1 MNNKKILLVEDEKL
15 AREGVR
21 DFLISRGYLVTEAV
35 DGEEAVKKFCESGQS
50 VFDLVILDVML
61 PKMNGI
67 LVLKEIRKRSKIP
80 VLMLTALSDEGTQL
94 ASFDNLADDYLC
106 KPFSLLILEKRIE
119 ALLRRA
125 LENPQ
130 KEGVSKWVREGVL
143 VDFLEYKGYLNGVDV
158 DLKPKEVELLKFL
171 IENPKVTLRRE
182 QILEELWK
190 DELPYDRVIDVY
202 IKNLRKKLQIDC
214 IKNRKGLKKIYLRIF
229 PKTFLSMSLIL
240 GVLILLVHSLV
251 YVLMNQA
258 YADEKK
264 EKAKRNLNELS
275 EQITGKSAEEIRRI
289 CGEFA
294 LQKNVNLNL
303 KIDGKVQHLQG
314 FSGADIVT
322 DELLPSDLVPLVNNE
337 QLGSILVS
345 DLTAVDADGKT
356 ILVQMLSNVES
367 LKEAREATLKILP
380 F

>member
-1 MNNKKILLVEDEKL
+1 MNIKKILLVEDEKL

-35 DGEEAVKKFCESGQS
+35 DGEEAVKKFYESEQS

-67 LVLKEIRKRSKIP
+67 LVLKEIRKRSKVP

-119 ALLRRA
+119 ALMRRT
-125 LENPQ
+125 LENAQ
-130 KEGVSKWVREGVL
+130 KEEVSKWVREGVL

-158 DLKPKEVELLKFL
+158 DLKPKEVELLKLL

-214 IKNRKGLKKIYLRIF
+214 IKTVKGVGYC
-229 PKTFLSMSLIL
+229 
-240 GVLILLVHSLV
+240 
-251 YVLMNQA
+251 YV
-258 YADEKK
+258 EK
-264 EKAKRNLNELS
+264 
-275 EQITGKSAEEIRRI
+275 
-289 CGEFA
+289 
-294 LQKNVNLNL
+294 
-303 KIDGKVQHLQG
+303 
-314 FSGADIVT
+314 
-322 DELLPSDLVPLVNNE
+322 
-337 QLGSILVS
+337 
-345 DLTAVDADGKT
+345 
-356 ILVQMLSNVES
+356 
-367 LKEAREATLKILP
+367 
-380 F
+380 

>member
-35 DGEEAVKKFCESGQS
+35 DGEEAVKKFYESEQS

-94 ASFDNLADDYLC
+94 ASFDNLADDYIC

-214 IKNRKGLKKIYLRIF
+214 IKTVKGVGYC
-229 PKTFLSMSLIL
+229 
-240 GVLILLVHSLV
+240 
-251 YVLMNQA
+251 YV
-258 YADEKK
+258 EK
-264 EKAKRNLNELS
+264 
-275 EQITGKSAEEIRRI
+275 
-289 CGEFA
+289 
-294 LQKNVNLNL
+294 
-303 KIDGKVQHLQG
+303 
-314 FSGADIVT
+314 
-322 DELLPSDLVPLVNNE
+322 
-337 QLGSILVS
+337 
-345 DLTAVDADGKT
+345 
-356 ILVQMLSNVES
+356 
-367 LKEAREATLKILP
+367 
-380 F
+380 

>member
-1 MNNKKILLVEDEKL
+1 MNIKKILLVEDEKI

-21 DFLISRGYLVTEAV
+21 DFLISRGYLVAEAV

-67 LVLKEIRKRSKIP
+67 LVLKEIRKRSKVP

-119 ALLRRA
+119 ALMRR
-125 LENPQ
+125 LKDTQ
-130 KEGVSKWVREGVL
+130 KEEVSKWVREGVL

-158 DLKPKEVELLKFL
+158 DLKPKEVELLKLL

-202 IKNLRKKLQIDC
+202 IKNLRKKLQVDC
-214 IKNRKGLKKIYLRIF
+214 IKTVKGVGYC
-229 PKTFLSMSLIL
+229 
-240 GVLILLVHSLV
+240 
-251 YVLMNQA
+251 
-258 YADEKK
+258 YAEK
-264 EKAKRNLNELS
+264 
-275 EQITGKSAEEIRRI
+275 
-289 CGEFA
+289 
-294 LQKNVNLNL
+294 
-303 KIDGKVQHLQG
+303 
-314 FSGADIVT
+314 
-322 DELLPSDLVPLVNNE
+322 
-337 QLGSILVS
+337 
-345 DLTAVDADGKT
+345 
-356 ILVQMLSNVES
+356 
-367 LKEAREATLKILP
+367 
-380 F
+380 

>member
-1 MNNKKILLVEDEKL
+1 MNIKKILLVEDEKL

-67 LVLKEIRKRSKIP
+67 LVLKEIRKRSEVP

-119 ALLRRA
+119 ALIRRT
-125 LENPQ
+125 LGDTQ
-130 KEGVSKWVREGVL
+130 KEEVSKWAREGVL

-158 DLKPKEVELLKFL
+158 DLKPKEVELLKLL

-214 IKNRKGLKKIYLRIF
+214 IKTVKGVGYC
-229 PKTFLSMSLIL
+229 
-240 GVLILLVHSLV
+240 
-251 YVLMNQA
+251 YV
-258 YADEKK
+258 EK
-264 EKAKRNLNELS
+264 
-275 EQITGKSAEEIRRI
+275 
-289 CGEFA
+289 
-294 LQKNVNLNL
+294 
-303 KIDGKVQHLQG
+303 
-314 FSGADIVT
+314 
-322 DELLPSDLVPLVNNE
+322 
-337 QLGSILVS
+337 
-345 DLTAVDADGKT
+345 
-356 ILVQMLSNVES
+356 
-367 LKEAREATLKILP
+367 
-380 F
+380 

>member
-1 MNNKKILLVEDEKL
+1 MNIKRILLVEDEKI

-21 DFLISRGYLVTEAV
+21 DFLISRGYLVAEAV
-35 DGEEAVKKFCESGQS
+35 DGEEAAKKFCESEQS

-67 LVLKEIRKRSKIP
+67 LVLKEIRKRSEVP

-119 ALLRRA
+119 ALMRR
-125 LENPQ
+125 LKDTQ
-130 KEGVSKWVREGVL
+130 KEEASKWAREGVL

-158 DLKPKEVELLKFL
+158 DLKPKEVELLKLL

-214 IKNRKGLKKIYLRIF
+214 IKTVKGVGYC
-229 PKTFLSMSLIL
+229 
-240 GVLILLVHSLV
+240 
-251 YVLMNQA
+251 
-258 YADEKK
+258 YAEK
-264 EKAKRNLNELS
+264 
-275 EQITGKSAEEIRRI
+275 
-289 CGEFA
+289 
-294 LQKNVNLNL
+294 
-303 KIDGKVQHLQG
+303 
-314 FSGADIVT
+314 
-322 DELLPSDLVPLVNNE
+322 
-337 QLGSILVS
+337 
-345 DLTAVDADGKT
+345 
-356 ILVQMLSNVES
+356 
-367 LKEAREATLKILP
+367 
-380 F
+380 

>member
-1 MNNKKILLVEDEKL
+1 MNTKKILLVEDEKI

-35 DGEEAVKKFCESGQS
+35 DGEEAAKKFCESGQS
-50 VFDLVILDVML
+50 IFDLVILDVML

-67 LVLKEIRKRSKIP
+67 LVLKEIRKRSKVP

-119 ALLRRA
+119 ALMRRA

-130 KEGVSKWVREGVL
+130 KEEVSKWEREGVM

-158 DLKPKEVELLKFL
+158 DLKPKEVELLKLL

-214 IKNRKGLKKIYLRIF
+214 IKTVKGVGYC
-229 PKTFLSMSLIL
+229 
-240 GVLILLVHSLV
+240 
-251 YVLMNQA
+251 YV
-258 YADEKK
+258 EK
-264 EKAKRNLNELS
+264 
-275 EQITGKSAEEIRRI
+275 
-289 CGEFA
+289 
-294 LQKNVNLNL
+294 
-303 KIDGKVQHLQG
+303 
-314 FSGADIVT
+314 
-322 DELLPSDLVPLVNNE
+322 
-337 QLGSILVS
+337 
-345 DLTAVDADGKT
+345 
-356 ILVQMLSNVES
+356 
-367 LKEAREATLKILP
+367 
-380 F
+380 

>member
-1 MNNKKILLVEDEKL
+1 MYNKKILLVEDEKL

-35 DGEEAVKKFCESGQS
+35 DGEEAVKKFCEFGQS

-67 LVLKEIRKRSKIP
+67 LVLKEIRKRSKVP

-106 KPFSLLILEKRIE
+106 KPFSLLILEKRVE

-130 KEGVSKWVREGVL
+130 KEEVSKWVRAGVL

-158 DLKPKEVELLKFL
+158 DLKPKEVELLKLL
-171 IENPKVTLRRE
+171 IDNPKVTLRRE

-214 IKNRKGLKKIYLRIF
+214 IKTVKGVGYC
-229 PKTFLSMSLIL
+229 
-240 GVLILLVHSLV
+240 
-251 YVLMNQA
+251 YV
-258 YADEKK
+258 EK
-264 EKAKRNLNELS
+264 
-275 EQITGKSAEEIRRI
+275 
-289 CGEFA
+289 
-294 LQKNVNLNL
+294 
-303 KIDGKVQHLQG
+303 
-314 FSGADIVT
+314 
-322 DELLPSDLVPLVNNE
+322 
-337 QLGSILVS
+337 
-345 DLTAVDADGKT
+345 
-356 ILVQMLSNVES
+356 
-367 LKEAREATLKILP
+367 
-380 F
+380 

>member
-1 MNNKKILLVEDEKL
+1 MSVKKILLAEDERW

-21 DFLISRGYLVTEAV
+21 DFLISRGYLVTEVV
-35 DGEEAVKKFCESGQS
+35 DGEEAVKKFYESEQS

-67 LVLKEIRKRSKIP
+67 LVLKEIRKRSEVP

-119 ALLRRA
+119 ALMRR
-125 LENPQ
+125 LKDTQ
-130 KEGVSKWVREGVL
+130 KEEASKWAREGVL

-158 DLKPKEVELLKFL
+158 DLKPKEVELLKLL

-214 IKNRKGLKKIYLRIF
+214 IKTVKGVGYC
-229 PKTFLSMSLIL
+229 
-240 GVLILLVHSLV
+240 
-251 YVLMNQA
+251 YV
-258 YADEKK
+258 EK
-264 EKAKRNLNELS
+264 
-275 EQITGKSAEEIRRI
+275 
-289 CGEFA
+289 
-294 LQKNVNLNL
+294 
-303 KIDGKVQHLQG
+303 
-314 FSGADIVT
+314 
-322 DELLPSDLVPLVNNE
+322 
-337 QLGSILVS
+337 
-345 DLTAVDADGKT
+345 
-356 ILVQMLSNVES
+356 
-367 LKEAREATLKILP
+367 
-380 F
+380 

>member
-1 MNNKKILLVEDEKL
+1 M
-15 AREGVR
+15 
-21 DFLISRGYLVTEAV
+21 
-35 DGEEAVKKFCESGQS
+35 
-50 VFDLVILDVML
+50 ML

-67 LVLKEIRKRSKIP
+67 LVLKEIRKKSKVP

-130 KEGVSKWVREGVL
+130 KEEVSKWGREGVL

-158 DLKPKEVELLKFL
+158 DLKPKEVELLKLL

-214 IKNRKGLKKIYLRIF
+214 IKTVKGVGYC
-229 PKTFLSMSLIL
+229 
-240 GVLILLVHSLV
+240 
-251 YVLMNQA
+251 YV
-258 YADEKK
+258 EK
-264 EKAKRNLNELS
+264 
-275 EQITGKSAEEIRRI
+275 
-289 CGEFA
+289 
-294 LQKNVNLNL
+294 
-303 KIDGKVQHLQG
+303 
-314 FSGADIVT
+314 
-322 DELLPSDLVPLVNNE
+322 
-337 QLGSILVS
+337 
-345 DLTAVDADGKT
+345 
-356 ILVQMLSNVES
+356 
-367 LKEAREATLKILP
+367 
-380 F
+380 

>member
-1 MNNKKILLVEDEKL
+1 MNIKKILLVEDEKL

-35 DGEEAVKKFCESGQS
+35 DGEEAVKKFYESEQS

-67 LVLKEIRKRSKIP
+67 LVLKEIRKRSKVP

-119 ALLRRA
+119 ALMRR
-125 LENPQ
+125 LKDTQ
-130 KEGVSKWVREGVL
+130 KEEVSKWVREGVL

-158 DLKPKEVELLKFL
+158 DLKPKEVELLKLL

-214 IKNRKGLKKIYLRIF
+214 IKTVKGVGYC
-229 PKTFLSMSLIL
+229 
-240 GVLILLVHSLV
+240 
-251 YVLMNQA
+251 YV
-258 YADEKK
+258 EK
-264 EKAKRNLNELS
+264 
-275 EQITGKSAEEIRRI
+275 
-289 CGEFA
+289 
-294 LQKNVNLNL
+294 
-303 KIDGKVQHLQG
+303 
-314 FSGADIVT
+314 
-322 DELLPSDLVPLVNNE
+322 
-337 QLGSILVS
+337 
-345 DLTAVDADGKT
+345 
-356 ILVQMLSNVES
+356 
-367 LKEAREATLKILP
+367 
-380 F
+380 

>member
-1 MNNKKILLVEDEKL
+1 MNIKKILLVEDEKL

-67 LVLKEIRKRSKIP
+67 LVLKEIRKRSKVP

-94 ASFDNLADDYLC
+94 ASFDNLVDDYLC

-125 LENPQ
+125 LENPL
-130 KEGVSKWVREGVL
+130 KEEVSKWVREGVL

-158 DLKPKEVELLKFL
+158 DLKPKEVELLKLL

-190 DELPYDRVIDVY
+190 DGLPYDRVIDVY

-214 IKNRKGLKKIYLRIF
+214 IKTVKGVGYC
-229 PKTFLSMSLIL
+229 
-240 GVLILLVHSLV
+240 
-251 YVLMNQA
+251 YV
-258 YADEKK
+258 EK
-264 EKAKRNLNELS
+264 
-275 EQITGKSAEEIRRI
+275 
-289 CGEFA
+289 
-294 LQKNVNLNL
+294 
-303 KIDGKVQHLQG
+303 
-314 FSGADIVT
+314 
-322 DELLPSDLVPLVNNE
+322 
-337 QLGSILVS
+337 
-345 DLTAVDADGKT
+345 
-356 ILVQMLSNVES
+356 
-367 LKEAREATLKILP
+367 
-380 F
+380 

>member
-1 MNNKKILLVEDEKL
+1 MKIKKILLVEDDRL

-35 DGEEAVKKFCESGQS
+35 DGEEAVKKFYESEQS

-67 LVLKEIRKRSKIP
+67 LVLKEIRKRSKVP

-119 ALLRRA
+119 ALMRRT
-125 LENPQ
+125 LENAQ
-130 KEGVSKWVREGVL
+130 KEEVSKWEREGVM

-158 DLKPKEVELLKFL
+158 DLKPKEVELLKLL

-214 IKNRKGLKKIYLRIF
+214 IKTVKGVGYC
-229 PKTFLSMSLIL
+229 
-240 GVLILLVHSLV
+240 
-251 YVLMNQA
+251 YV
-258 YADEKK
+258 EK
-264 EKAKRNLNELS
+264 
-275 EQITGKSAEEIRRI
+275 
-289 CGEFA
+289 
-294 LQKNVNLNL
+294 
-303 KIDGKVQHLQG
+303 
-314 FSGADIVT
+314 
-322 DELLPSDLVPLVNNE
+322 
-337 QLGSILVS
+337 
-345 DLTAVDADGKT
+345 
-356 ILVQMLSNVES
+356 
-367 LKEAREATLKILP
+367 
-380 F
+380 

>member
-1 MNNKKILLVEDEKL
+1 MNIKKILLVEDEKI

-35 DGEEAVKKFCESGQS
+35 DGEGAVKKFCESEQS

-67 LVLKEIRKRSKIP
+67 LVLKEIRKRSKVP

-94 ASFDNLADDYLC
+94 ASFDSLADDYLC

-119 ALLRRA
+119 ALMRRT
-125 LENPQ
+125 LENAQ
-130 KEGVSKWVREGVL
+130 KEEVSKWTREGVM

-158 DLKPKEVELLKFL
+158 DLKPKEVELLKLL

-214 IKNRKGLKKIYLRIF
+214 IKTVKGVGYC
-229 PKTFLSMSLIL
+229 
-240 GVLILLVHSLV
+240 
-251 YVLMNQA
+251 YV
-258 YADEKK
+258 EK
-264 EKAKRNLNELS
+264 
-275 EQITGKSAEEIRRI
+275 
-289 CGEFA
+289 
-294 LQKNVNLNL
+294 
-303 KIDGKVQHLQG
+303 
-314 FSGADIVT
+314 
-322 DELLPSDLVPLVNNE
+322 
-337 QLGSILVS
+337 
-345 DLTAVDADGKT
+345 
-356 ILVQMLSNVES
+356 
-367 LKEAREATLKILP
+367 
-380 F
+380 

>member
-1 MNNKKILLVEDEKL
+1 MNIKKILLVEDEKI

-21 DFLISRGYLVTEAV
+21 DFLISRGYLITEAV

-67 LVLKEIRKRSKIP
+67 LVLREIRKRSKVP

-119 ALLRRA
+119 ALMRRA

-130 KEGVSKWVREGVL
+130 KEEVSKWEREGVM

-158 DLKPKEVELLKFL
+158 DLKPKEVELLKLL
-171 IENPKVTLRRE
+171 IENPKVTIRRE

-214 IKNRKGLKKIYLRIF
+214 IKTVKGVGYC
-229 PKTFLSMSLIL
+229 
-240 GVLILLVHSLV
+240 
-251 YVLMNQA
+251 YV
-258 YADEKK
+258 EK
-264 EKAKRNLNELS
+264 
-275 EQITGKSAEEIRRI
+275 
-289 CGEFA
+289 
-294 LQKNVNLNL
+294 
-303 KIDGKVQHLQG
+303 
-314 FSGADIVT
+314 
-322 DELLPSDLVPLVNNE
+322 
-337 QLGSILVS
+337 
-345 DLTAVDADGKT
+345 
-356 ILVQMLSNVES
+356 
-367 LKEAREATLKILP
+367 
-380 F
+380 

>member
-1 MNNKKILLVEDEKL
+1 MNIKKILLVEDEKI

-35 DGEEAVKKFCESGQS
+35 DGEEAVKKFCESEQG

-67 LVLKEIRKRSKIP
+67 LVLKEIRKRSKVP

-119 ALLRRA
+119 ALMRR
-125 LENPQ
+125 LKDTQ
-130 KEGVSKWVREGVL
+130 KEEVSKWVREGVL

-158 DLKPKEVELLKFL
+158 DLKPKEVELLKLL

-202 IKNLRKKLQIDC
+202 IKNLRKKLQVDC
-214 IKNRKGLKKIYLRIF
+214 IKTVKGVGYC
-229 PKTFLSMSLIL
+229 
-240 GVLILLVHSLV
+240 
-251 YVLMNQA
+251 YV
-258 YADEKK
+258 EK
-264 EKAKRNLNELS
+264 
-275 EQITGKSAEEIRRI
+275 
-289 CGEFA
+289 
-294 LQKNVNLNL
+294 
-303 KIDGKVQHLQG
+303 
-314 FSGADIVT
+314 
-322 DELLPSDLVPLVNNE
+322 
-337 QLGSILVS
+337 
-345 DLTAVDADGKT
+345 
-356 ILVQMLSNVES
+356 
-367 LKEAREATLKILP
+367 
-380 F
+380 

>member
-1 MNNKKILLVEDEKL
+1 MNIKKILLVEDDRL

-35 DGEEAVKKFCESGQS
+35 DGEEAVKKFYESEQS

-67 LVLKEIRKRSKIP
+67 LVLKEIRKRSKVP

-119 ALLRRA
+119 ALMRRT
-125 LENPQ
+125 LENAQ
-130 KEGVSKWVREGVL
+130 KEEVSKWEREGVM

-158 DLKPKEVELLKFL
+158 DLKPKEVELLKLL

-214 IKNRKGLKKIYLRIF
+214 IKTVKGVGYC
-229 PKTFLSMSLIL
+229 
-240 GVLILLVHSLV
+240 
-251 YVLMNQA
+251 YV
-258 YADEKK
+258 EK
-264 EKAKRNLNELS
+264 
-275 EQITGKSAEEIRRI
+275 
-289 CGEFA
+289 
-294 LQKNVNLNL
+294 
-303 KIDGKVQHLQG
+303 
-314 FSGADIVT
+314 
-322 DELLPSDLVPLVNNE
+322 
-337 QLGSILVS
+337 
-345 DLTAVDADGKT
+345 
-356 ILVQMLSNVES
+356 
-367 LKEAREATLKILP
+367 
-380 F
+380 

>member
-1 MNNKKILLVEDEKL
+1 MSVKKILLAEDERL

-67 LVLKEIRKRSKIP
+67 LVLKEIRKRSKVP

-119 ALLRRA
+119 ALMRR
-125 LENPQ
+125 LKDTQ
-130 KEGVSKWVREGVL
+130 KEEASKWAREGAL

-158 DLKPKEVELLKFL
+158 DLKPKEVELLKLL

-214 IKNRKGLKKIYLRIF
+214 IKTVKGVGYC
-229 PKTFLSMSLIL
+229 
-240 GVLILLVHSLV
+240 
-251 YVLMNQA
+251 YV
-258 YADEKK
+258 EK
-264 EKAKRNLNELS
+264 
-275 EQITGKSAEEIRRI
+275 
-289 CGEFA
+289 
-294 LQKNVNLNL
+294 
-303 KIDGKVQHLQG
+303 
-314 FSGADIVT
+314 
-322 DELLPSDLVPLVNNE
+322 
-337 QLGSILVS
+337 
-345 DLTAVDADGKT
+345 
-356 ILVQMLSNVES
+356 
-367 LKEAREATLKILP
+367 
-380 F
+380 

>member
-1 MNNKKILLVEDEKL
+1 MSIKKILLVEDEKL

-67 LVLKEIRKRSKIP
+67 LVLKEIRKKSKVP

-125 LENPQ
+125 LDNLQ
-130 KEGVSKWVREGVL
+130 KEEVSKWVREGVQ

-214 IKNRKGLKKIYLRIF
+214 IKTVKGVGYC
-229 PKTFLSMSLIL
+229 
-240 GVLILLVHSLV
+240 
-251 YVLMNQA
+251 YV
-258 YADEKK
+258 EK
-264 EKAKRNLNELS
+264 
-275 EQITGKSAEEIRRI
+275 
-289 CGEFA
+289 
-294 LQKNVNLNL
+294 
-303 KIDGKVQHLQG
+303 
-314 FSGADIVT
+314 
-322 DELLPSDLVPLVNNE
+322 
-337 QLGSILVS
+337 
-345 DLTAVDADGKT
+345 
-356 ILVQMLSNVES
+356 
-367 LKEAREATLKILP
+367 
-380 F
+380 

>member
-1 MNNKKILLVEDEKL
+1 MNIKKILLVEDEKL

-35 DGEEAVKKFCESGQS
+35 DGEEAVKKFCESEQS

-67 LVLKEIRKRSKIP
+67 LVLKEIRKRSEVP

-130 KEGVSKWVREGVL
+130 KEEVSKWEREGVM

-158 DLKPKEVELLKFL
+158 DLKPKEVELLKLL

-214 IKNRKGLKKIYLRIF
+214 IKTVKGVGYC
-229 PKTFLSMSLIL
+229 
-240 GVLILLVHSLV
+240 
-251 YVLMNQA
+251 
-258 YADEKK
+258 YAEK
-264 EKAKRNLNELS
+264 
-275 EQITGKSAEEIRRI
+275 
-289 CGEFA
+289 
-294 LQKNVNLNL
+294 
-303 KIDGKVQHLQG
+303 
-314 FSGADIVT
+314 
-322 DELLPSDLVPLVNNE
+322 
-337 QLGSILVS
+337 
-345 DLTAVDADGKT
+345 
-356 ILVQMLSNVES
+356 
-367 LKEAREATLKILP
+367 
-380 F
+380 

>member
-1 MNNKKILLVEDEKL
+1 MNIKKILLVEDEKI

-21 DFLISRGYLVTEAV
+21 DFLISRGYLVAEAV

-67 LVLKEIRKRSKIP
+67 LVLKEIRKRSKVP

-119 ALLRRA
+119 ALMRR
-125 LENPQ
+125 LKDTQ
-130 KEGVSKWVREGVL
+130 KEEASKWAREGVL

-158 DLKPKEVELLKFL
+158 DLKPKEVELLKLL

-214 IKNRKGLKKIYLRIF
+214 IKTVKGVGYC
-229 PKTFLSMSLIL
+229 
-240 GVLILLVHSLV
+240 
-251 YVLMNQA
+251 
-258 YADEKK
+258 YAEK
-264 EKAKRNLNELS
+264 
-275 EQITGKSAEEIRRI
+275 
-289 CGEFA
+289 
-294 LQKNVNLNL
+294 
-303 KIDGKVQHLQG
+303 
-314 FSGADIVT
+314 
-322 DELLPSDLVPLVNNE
+322 
-337 QLGSILVS
+337 
-345 DLTAVDADGKT
+345 
-356 ILVQMLSNVES
+356 
-367 LKEAREATLKILP
+367 
-380 F
+380 

>member
-1 MNNKKILLVEDEKL
+1 MNNKKILLVEDEKI

-35 DGEEAVKKFCESGQS
+35 DGEEAVKKFCESEQS

-67 LVLKEIRKRSKIP
+67 LVLKEIRKRSKVP

-119 ALLRRA
+119 ALMRRT
-125 LENPQ
+125 LENAQ
-130 KEGVSKWVREGVL
+130 KEEVSKWAREGVL

-158 DLKPKEVELLKFL
+158 DLKPKEVELLKLL

-214 IKNRKGLKKIYLRIF
+214 IKTVKGVGYC
-229 PKTFLSMSLIL
+229 
-240 GVLILLVHSLV
+240 
-251 YVLMNQA
+251 YV
-258 YADEKK
+258 EK
-264 EKAKRNLNELS
+264 
-275 EQITGKSAEEIRRI
+275 
-289 CGEFA
+289 
-294 LQKNVNLNL
+294 
-303 KIDGKVQHLQG
+303 
-314 FSGADIVT
+314 
-322 DELLPSDLVPLVNNE
+322 
-337 QLGSILVS
+337 
-345 DLTAVDADGKT
+345 
-356 ILVQMLSNVES
+356 
-367 LKEAREATLKILP
+367 
-380 F
+380 

>member
-1 MNNKKILLVEDEKL
+1 MSIKKILLVEDEKL

-35 DGEEAVKKFCESGQS
+35 DGEEAVKKFCESGHS

-67 LVLKEIRKRSKIP
+67 LVLKEIRKRSKVP

-106 KPFSLLILEKRIE
+106 KPFSLLILEKRVE

-125 LENPQ
+125 LKNPQ
-130 KEGVSKWVREGVL
+130 KEEVSKWVREGVL

-158 DLKPKEVELLKFL
+158 DLKPKEVELLKLL

-214 IKNRKGLKKIYLRIF
+214 IKTVKGVGYC
-229 PKTFLSMSLIL
+229 
-240 GVLILLVHSLV
+240 
-251 YVLMNQA
+251 YV
-258 YADEKK
+258 EK
-264 EKAKRNLNELS
+264 
-275 EQITGKSAEEIRRI
+275 
-289 CGEFA
+289 
-294 LQKNVNLNL
+294 
-303 KIDGKVQHLQG
+303 
-314 FSGADIVT
+314 
-322 DELLPSDLVPLVNNE
+322 
-337 QLGSILVS
+337 
-345 DLTAVDADGKT
+345 
-356 ILVQMLSNVES
+356 
-367 LKEAREATLKILP
+367 
-380 F
+380 

>member
-1 MNNKKILLVEDEKL
+1 MNIKKILLDEDEKL

-35 DGEEAVKKFCESGQS
+35 DGEEAVKKFCESEQS

-67 LVLKEIRKRSKIP
+67 LVLKEIRKRSEVP

-119 ALLRRA
+119 ALMRRT
-125 LENPQ
+125 LENAQ
-130 KEGVSKWVREGVL
+130 KEEVSKWEREGVM
-143 VDFLEYKGYLNGVDV
+143 VDLLEYKGYLKGVDV
-158 DLKPKEVELLKFL
+158 DLKPKEVELLKLL

-214 IKNRKGLKKIYLRIF
+214 IKTVKGVGYC
-229 PKTFLSMSLIL
+229 
-240 GVLILLVHSLV
+240 
-251 YVLMNQA
+251 
-258 YADEKK
+258 YAEK
-264 EKAKRNLNELS
+264 
-275 EQITGKSAEEIRRI
+275 
-289 CGEFA
+289 
-294 LQKNVNLNL
+294 
-303 KIDGKVQHLQG
+303 
-314 FSGADIVT
+314 
-322 DELLPSDLVPLVNNE
+322 
-337 QLGSILVS
+337 
-345 DLTAVDADGKT
+345 
-356 ILVQMLSNVES
+356 
-367 LKEAREATLKILP
+367 
-380 F
+380 

>member
-1 MNNKKILLVEDEKL
+1 MSVKKILLAEDERL

-67 LVLKEIRKRSKIP
+67 LVLKEIRKRSKVP

-119 ALLRRA
+119 ALMRRT
-125 LENPQ
+125 LENAQ
-130 KEGVSKWVREGVL
+130 KEEVSKWVREGVL

-158 DLKPKEVELLKFL
+158 DLKPKEVELLKLL

-214 IKNRKGLKKIYLRIF
+214 IKTVKGVGYC
-229 PKTFLSMSLIL
+229 
-240 GVLILLVHSLV
+240 
-251 YVLMNQA
+251 
-258 YADEKK
+258 YAEK
-264 EKAKRNLNELS
+264 
-275 EQITGKSAEEIRRI
+275 
-289 CGEFA
+289 
-294 LQKNVNLNL
+294 
-303 KIDGKVQHLQG
+303 
-314 FSGADIVT
+314 
-322 DELLPSDLVPLVNNE
+322 
-337 QLGSILVS
+337 
-345 DLTAVDADGKT
+345 
-356 ILVQMLSNVES
+356 
-367 LKEAREATLKILP
+367 
-380 F
+380 

>member
-1 MNNKKILLVEDEKL
+1 MNIKKILLVEDEKL

-35 DGEEAVKKFCESGQS
+35 DGEEAVKKFCESEQS

-67 LVLKEIRKRSKIP
+67 LVLKEIRKRSKVP

-119 ALLRRA
+119 ALMRR
-125 LENPQ
+125 LKDTQ
-130 KEGVSKWVREGVL
+130 KEEESKWAREGVL

-158 DLKPKEVELLKFL
+158 DLKPKEVELLKLL

-214 IKNRKGLKKIYLRIF
+214 IKTVKGVGYC
-229 PKTFLSMSLIL
+229 
-240 GVLILLVHSLV
+240 
-251 YVLMNQA
+251 YV
-258 YADEKK
+258 EK
-264 EKAKRNLNELS
+264 
-275 EQITGKSAEEIRRI
+275 
-289 CGEFA
+289 
-294 LQKNVNLNL
+294 
-303 KIDGKVQHLQG
+303 
-314 FSGADIVT
+314 
-322 DELLPSDLVPLVNNE
+322 
-337 QLGSILVS
+337 
-345 DLTAVDADGKT
+345 
-356 ILVQMLSNVES
+356 
-367 LKEAREATLKILP
+367 
-380 F
+380 

>member
-67 LVLKEIRKRSKIP
+67 LVLKTIRKKSKVP

-106 KPFSLLILEKRIE
+106 KPFSLLILEKRVE

-130 KEGVSKWVREGVL
+130 KEEVSKWGRAGVL

-158 DLKPKEVELLKFL
+158 DLKPKEVELLKLL

-214 IKNRKGLKKIYLRIF
+214 IKTVKGVGYC
-229 PKTFLSMSLIL
+229 
-240 GVLILLVHSLV
+240 
-251 YVLMNQA
+251 YV
-258 YADEKK
+258 EK
-264 EKAKRNLNELS
+264 
-275 EQITGKSAEEIRRI
+275 
-289 CGEFA
+289 
-294 LQKNVNLNL
+294 
-303 KIDGKVQHLQG
+303 
-314 FSGADIVT
+314 
-322 DELLPSDLVPLVNNE
+322 
-337 QLGSILVS
+337 
-345 DLTAVDADGKT
+345 
-356 ILVQMLSNVES
+356 
-367 LKEAREATLKILP
+367 
-380 F
+380 

>member
-1 MNNKKILLVEDEKL
+1 MNIKKILLVEDEKI

-35 DGEEAVKKFCESGQS
+35 DGEEAVKKFYESGQS

-67 LVLKEIRKRSKIP
+67 LVLKEIRKRSKVP

-119 ALLRRA
+119 ALMRR
-125 LENPQ
+125 LKDTQ
-130 KEGVSKWVREGVL
+130 KEEASKWAREGVL

-158 DLKPKEVELLKFL
+158 DLKPKEVELLKLL

-214 IKNRKGLKKIYLRIF
+214 IKTVKGVGYC
-229 PKTFLSMSLIL
+229 
-240 GVLILLVHSLV
+240 
-251 YVLMNQA
+251 YV
-258 YADEKK
+258 EK
-264 EKAKRNLNELS
+264 
-275 EQITGKSAEEIRRI
+275 
-289 CGEFA
+289 
-294 LQKNVNLNL
+294 
-303 KIDGKVQHLQG
+303 
-314 FSGADIVT
+314 
-322 DELLPSDLVPLVNNE
+322 
-337 QLGSILVS
+337 
-345 DLTAVDADGKT
+345 
-356 ILVQMLSNVES
+356 
-367 LKEAREATLKILP
+367 
-380 F
+380 

>member
-1 MNNKKILLVEDEKL
+1 MNIKKILLVEDEKL

-35 DGEEAVKKFCESGQS
+35 DGEEAVKKFYESEQS

-67 LVLKEIRKRSKIP
+67 LVLKEIRKRSKVP

-119 ALLRRA
+119 ALMRRT
-125 LENPQ
+125 LENAQ
-130 KEGVSKWVREGVL
+130 KDEVSKWEREGAL

-158 DLKPKEVELLKFL
+158 DLKPKEVELLKLL

-182 QILEELWK
+182 QILEDLWK

-214 IKNRKGLKKIYLRIF
+214 IKTVKGVGYC
-229 PKTFLSMSLIL
+229 
-240 GVLILLVHSLV
+240 
-251 YVLMNQA
+251 YV
-258 YADEKK
+258 EK
-264 EKAKRNLNELS
+264 
-275 EQITGKSAEEIRRI
+275 
-289 CGEFA
+289 
-294 LQKNVNLNL
+294 
-303 KIDGKVQHLQG
+303 
-314 FSGADIVT
+314 
-322 DELLPSDLVPLVNNE
+322 
-337 QLGSILVS
+337 
-345 DLTAVDADGKT
+345 
-356 ILVQMLSNVES
+356 
-367 LKEAREATLKILP
+367 
-380 F
+380 

>member
-1 MNNKKILLVEDEKL
+1 MKIKKILLIEDDRL

-35 DGEEAVKKFCESGQS
+35 DGEEAVKKFYESEQS

-67 LVLKEIRKRSKIP
+67 LVLKEIRKRSKVP

-119 ALLRRA
+119 ALMRRT
-125 LENPQ
+125 LENAQ
-130 KEGVSKWVREGVL
+130 KEEVSKWVREGVL

-158 DLKPKEVELLKFL
+158 DLKPKEVELLKLL

-214 IKNRKGLKKIYLRIF
+214 IKTVKGVGYC
-229 PKTFLSMSLIL
+229 
-240 GVLILLVHSLV
+240 
-251 YVLMNQA
+251 YV
-258 YADEKK
+258 EK
-264 EKAKRNLNELS
+264 
-275 EQITGKSAEEIRRI
+275 
-289 CGEFA
+289 
-294 LQKNVNLNL
+294 
-303 KIDGKVQHLQG
+303 
-314 FSGADIVT
+314 
-322 DELLPSDLVPLVNNE
+322 
-337 QLGSILVS
+337 
-345 DLTAVDADGKT
+345 
-356 ILVQMLSNVES
+356 
-367 LKEAREATLKILP
+367 
-380 F
+380 